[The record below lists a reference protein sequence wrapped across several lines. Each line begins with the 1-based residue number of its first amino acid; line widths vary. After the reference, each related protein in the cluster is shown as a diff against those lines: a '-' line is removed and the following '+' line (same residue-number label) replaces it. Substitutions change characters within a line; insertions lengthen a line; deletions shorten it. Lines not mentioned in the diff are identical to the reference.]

1 MGATRRSTRDLFEAA
16 LDVPAT
22 QRAQWLHAHCS
33 DPAQRLELER
43 LLAADVTA
51 EADDAVIDGSLDD
64 LLERVVAE
72 HPLPGP
78 GAQVGPWRLL
88 EPLGEGGSSIVFRA
102 AREQHGV
109 EQVVALKLLRH
120 GLLTGDERRRFR
132 DERRALAQLNHP
144 GIARLVE
151 GGLTDAGMPYIAIE
165 LVEGEPVTDYV
176 RKRRLGLRAR
186 LLLFLSICRAVEAAH
201 RALIVH
207 RDLKPSNVLVT
218 REGEARLL
226 DFGIAKLLDATGEDA
241 THTQR
246 VAMTPA
252 YAAPE
257 QFRHGPITT
266 ATDVY
271 ALGVLLD
278 ELVTGE
284 RRAQGDARTPSA
296 RISAEAPEGSLPG
309 PPKATRRQFRGDLDN
324 IVLKAT
330 AEEPERRYASA
341 GALAED
347 IERHLAAQPVGAHP
361 PSAWYRTRK
370 FVARHRGG
378 VVTTAALVLAVF
390 AALGI
395 ALWQANV
402 ARAQAR
408 QARDQA
414 QRAAAVRDM
423 LVDLFD
429 APIPSGPRNAL
440 PDTAEL
446 LARGTRHAL
455 EDLGGTPAV
464 QSELLVAL
472 GRVYDHLADAVQG
485 ERVLDAALAAAR
497 RVDPPDPALLGA
509 VLSERGELDIARSRL
524 PEALDFLG
532 QAIALQQQAVPDS
545 LALAL
550 SLDRRGLA
558 ESQSGMHEAA
568 LADYRAALAIREK
581 RLPPSDPDRIDSLD
595 SIGNALNR
603 AGRPREAMPLQQRA
617 IAAARATFGEQ
628 HVKTAH
634 YIKNYAAS
642 LMAVRRY
649 AEAAELT
656 RRAVDIER
664 GLYPPGHPS
673 VVNGLNNLGTMNL
686 ILGRLHAARDALAEG
701 RAINRAAGEDRSM
714 GQTFVL
720 GNLARAEAQLGERA
734 QALALLDE
742 AIATSRAVFGADHA
756 RTVSLDVQRMHLQL
770 QAGVDAAAARAMVP
784 RLQQVLATAESLGQ
798 FRVRTEAEA
807 RLALGLALAAAGDEP
822 GAGRAL
828 HAAADAL
835 PHDPVD
841 PFLLPAVPALA
852 QWQRTHGEAAA
863 ARSLLDTWIDR
874 ATRDLP
880 PVQPT
885 LGELHL
891 AAAELLQASDPVAA
905 ARHAAAAR
913 AAFAELP
920 PEHPWMR
927 RLAAVAPARAG
938 P

>member
-16 LDVPAT
+16 LDVPAPG
-22 QRAQWLHAHCS
+22 RAEWLEAHCS
-33 DPAQRLELER
+33 DPAQRAEIER
-43 LLAADVTA
+43 LLAADLTG
-51 EADDAVIDGSLDD
+51 EADDALIDGSLDD

-72 HPLPGP
+72 QPLPGP

-109 EQVVALKLLRH
+109 EQTVALKLLRH
-120 GLLTGDERRRFR
+120 GLLTEDERRRFR
-132 DERRALAQLNHP
+132 DERRALAQLSHP

-151 GGLTDAGMPYIAIE
+151 GGLTEAGMPYIAIE

-186 LLLFLSICRAVEAAH
+186 LLLFVSVCRAVEAAH

-226 DFGIAKLLDATGEDA
+226 DFGIAKLLHAPGEDA

-257 QFRHGPITT
+257 QFNHGPITT

-309 PPKATRRQFRGDLDN
+309 PPKATRRQLRGDLDN

-361 PSAWYRTRK
+361 PSTWYRTRK
-370 FVARHRGG
+370 FVTRHRGG

-414 QRAAAVRDM
+414 QRAAAVRDL

-429 APIPSGPRNAL
+429 APIPSGPRDAL

-472 GRVYDHLADAVQG
+472 GRVYDHLSNAEQG
-485 ERVLDAALAAAR
+485 ERVLDAALVAAR
-497 RVDPPDPALLGA
+497 KVQPPDPALLGA
-509 VLSERGELDIARSRL
+509 ALSERGELDVSRSRY
-524 PEALDFLG
+524 PEALDLLG
-532 QAIALQQQAVPDS
+532 QAVALQEKAVPGS

-550 SLDRRGLA
+550 TLDRRALA
-558 ESQSGMHEAA
+558 ESQTGAHEAA
-568 LADYRAALAIREK
+568 LGDYRAALAIRE
-581 RLPPSDPDRIDSLD
+581 RLLPAGDPERIN
-595 SIGNALNR
+595 SIAAIGSALSR
-603 AGRPREAMPLQQRA
+603 AGRPLEALPLQQQA
-617 IAAARATFGEQ
+617 VEAARATFGEQ

-634 YIKNYAAS
+634 YMKNTATS
-642 LMAVRRY
+642 LLALRRY
-649 AEAAELT
+649 AEAADLAA
-656 RRAVDIER
+656 RAVAIER
-664 GLYPPGHPS
+664 TLYPPGSPD
-673 VVNGLNNLGTMNL
+673 VVNGLNNLGTMDL
-686 ILGRLHAARDALAEG
+686 VLGRLHASRDALSEA
-701 RAINRAAGEDRSM
+701 RATFHAAGLDQSM

-720 GNLARAEAQLGERA
+720 GNLARAEALLGNRA

-742 AIATSRAVFGADHA
+742 AIATSHVVFGPDHA
-756 RTVSLDVQRMHLQL
+756 RTVSLEVQRMHLQL
-770 QAGVDAAAARAMVP
+770 VAGVDAAAARAMVP
-784 RLQQVLATAESLGQ
+784 RLQQVLADAGSLGQ
-798 FRVRTEAEA
+798 FRARTEGEA

-822 GAGRAL
+822 GAGSAL
-828 HAAADAL
+828 QAAVAAL

-852 QWQRTHGEAAA
+852 HWQRTHGETAAA
-863 ARSLLDTWIDR
+863 QSLLVAWIGH

-880 PVQPT
+880 PTHPAV
-885 LGELHL
+885 GELHL
-891 AAAELLQASDPVAA
+891 AAAELLQASDPSATT
-905 ARHAAAAR
+905 RHATAAR

-927 RLAAVAPARAG
+927 RLAAVEAARAA

>member
-16 LDVPAT
+16 LDVPVARRT
-22 QRAQWLHAHCS
+22 EWLETHCS
-33 DPAQRLELER
+33 DPAQRAEIER
-43 LLAADVTA
+43 LLAADVTG
-51 EADDAVIDGSLDD
+51 EANEALIDGSLDE
-64 LLERVVAE
+64 LFERVVTE

-78 GAQVGPWRLL
+78 GTQVGSWRLL
-88 EPLGEGGSSIVFRA
+88 EPLGEGGSSVVFRA

-120 GLLTGDERRRFR
+120 GLLTADERRRFR
-132 DERRALAQLNHP
+132 DERRALAQLSHP

-186 LLLFLSICRAVEAAH
+186 LLLFLSVCRAVEAAH

-309 PPKATRRQFRGDLDN
+309 PPKATRRQLRGDLDN

-330 AEEPERRYASA
+330 AEEPGRRYASA

-429 APIPSGPRNAL
+429 APIPTGPRNAL

-455 EDLGGTPAV
+455 EDLGATPAV

-472 GRVYDHLADAVQG
+472 GRVYDHLADAEQG
-485 ERVLDAALAAAR
+485 ERVLDAALVAAR
-497 RVDPPDPALLGA
+497 KVQPPDPVLLGA
-509 VLSERGELDIARSRL
+509 ALSERGELDVSRSRY
-524 PEALDFLG
+524 PEALERLG
-532 QAIALQQQAVPDS
+532 QAVALQEAAVPGS

-550 SLDRRGLA
+550 TLDRRALA
-558 ESQSGMHEAA
+558 ESQTGAHDAA
-568 LADYRAALAIREK
+568 LADYRAALAIRE
-581 RLPPSDPDRIDSLD
+581 RLLPAGDPERINSIAA
-595 SIGNALNR
+595 IGNALSR
-603 AGRPREAMPLQQRA
+603 AGRQREALPLQQQA
-617 IAAARATFGEQ
+617 IEAARATFGEQ

-634 YIKNYAAS
+634 YMKNAATT
-642 LMAVRRY
+642 LLALRRY
-649 AEAAELT
+649 AEAADLAG
-656 RRAVDIER
+656 RAVAIER
-664 GLYPPGHPS
+664 TLYPPGSPD
-673 VVNGLNNLGTMNL
+673 VVNGLNNLGTIDL
-686 ILGRLHAARDALAEG
+686 VLGRLHAAREALSEA
-701 RAINRAAGEDRSM
+701 RATLHAAGLDQSM

-720 GNLARAEAQLGERA
+720 GNLARVEDLLGDRA
-734 QALALLDE
+734 QALALVGE
-742 AIATSRAVFGADHA
+742 AEATSRAVFGASHA
-756 RTVSLDVQRMHLQL
+756 RTVSLDVQRLQLQL
-770 QAGVDAAAARAMVP
+770 QAGAGGAAAQAMVQP
-784 RLQQVLATAESLGQ
+784 LQAVLAHPDALGS
-798 FRVRTEAEA
+798 FRPRTEGEA
-807 RLALGLALAAAGDEP
+807 RLALGLALASAGD
-822 GAGRAL
+822 GAGAERAL
-828 HAAADAL
+828 RAAVAAL

-841 PFLLPAVPALA
+841 PLLLPAVPVLA
-852 QWQRTHGEAAA
+852 RWEATHGDAAGA
-863 ARSLLDTWIDR
+863 QSLLSTWIDR
-874 ATRDLP
+874 ASRDLP
-880 PVQPT
+880 PSHCA
-885 LGELHL
+885 LGELRLALAELQHRGDP
-891 AAAELLQASDPVAA
+891 AAAT
-905 ARHAAAAR
+905 RHAAAAR

-927 RLAAVAPARAG
+927 RLAAVEAAHVAR
-938 P
+938 